1 MDGRAWY
8 PTSTSTSEKSAWCSD
23 QILGKSVPEIYSE
36 YRILLHSDEFL
47 KIQYKYY
54 VKKQIPKIFFKSSK
68 AETLRSG

>member
-1 MDGRAWY
+1 M
-8 PTSTSTSEKSAWCSD
+8 
-23 QILGKSVPEIYSE
+23 PEIYSE